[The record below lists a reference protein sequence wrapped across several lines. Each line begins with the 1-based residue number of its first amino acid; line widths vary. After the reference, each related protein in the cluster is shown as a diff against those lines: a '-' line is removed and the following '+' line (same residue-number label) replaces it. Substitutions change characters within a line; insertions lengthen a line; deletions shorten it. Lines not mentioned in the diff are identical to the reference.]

1 MAAKLLGSARGQHKG
16 VRHVTTTRL
25 LLSPSCSS
33 HSRSMHVESFN
44 IMIMIMLDLISHTQR
59 RLSFA
64 TSLARLHNEGAVK
77 NSGLAHCAQLSS
89 PAGDE
94 K

>member
-1 MAAKLLGSARGQHKG
+1 
-16 VRHVTTTRL
+16 
-25 LLSPSCSS
+25 
-33 HSRSMHVESFN
+33 
-44 IMIMIMLDLISHTQR
+44 
-59 RLSFA
+59 
-64 TSLARLHNEGAVK
+64 LARLHNEGAVK